1 MLWGFPVDRV
11 VERQTG
17 ELEALTEVAKALV
30 APLELPE
37 LLEAVMRTI
46 TRVLEQA
53 EIGAIMLWEP
63 AAGVFRPAAAFG
75 YDLDVLK
82 TIGLRAGESITGKV
96 FDEGRARL
104 LSAPEDVSR
113 AMDDMRP
120 FNRQVMARSLGS
132 QALPQSAV
140 AAPISA
146 GSQRFGV
153 LILESLDG
161 ARQFTEERLPFVQTL
176 ADLVAIAMER
186 ERLEVRADAVREA
199 HQAERMRS
207 EVMAALSHELRMPL
221 ATIKGYATAL
231 LMDELGWDEAK
242 RQEFLRLIEEA
253 CDDMEGMIHDILDSS
268 LIEVEQLGLE
278 LEPVR
283 LPHLAREVAAE
294 PFLPRNGIRRAGPG
308 GPAAEMQRR
317 SQPHH
322 LVVDFAAD
330 FPIVHADPRW
340 IKQVLR
346 NILDNAVKYSPEG
359 GLIVIHGETRLSD
372 VVISVADQG
381 IGISSEDL
389 IPLFE
394 KYFRV
399 RSVSTL
405 HVPGTGL
412 GLPIAR
418 AIVEAHG
425 GRIWVESKV
434 GEGTTIFFSLP
445 RQRPDEERP

>member
-1 MLWGFPVDRV
+1 MPSGSLWGFPVDRV
-11 VERQTG
+11 AERQTG
-17 ELEALTEVAKALV
+17 ELAALTEVAKALV

-75 YDLDVLK
+75 YDLNVLK
-82 TIGLRAGESITGKV
+82 EIGLRAGESITGKV

-104 LSAPEDVSR
+104 LGAPEDVSR

-120 FNRQVMARSLGS
+120 FNRQVMARALGS

-146 GSQRFGV
+146 GNQRFGV

-161 ARQFTEERLPFVQTL
+161 ARQFTEESLPFVQTL

-231 LMDELGWDEAK
+231 LIDELDWSDAK

-253 CDDMEGMIHDILDSS
+253 CDDMQGMIRDILDSS

-278 LEPVR
+278 REPLR
-283 LPHLAREVAAE
+283 LPHIAREVAAE
-294 PFLPRNGIRRAGPG
+294 V
-308 GPAAEMQRR
+308 QRR
-317 SQPHH
+317 SHLHH
-322 LVVDFAAD
+322 VVVDFAAD

-359 GLIVIHGETRLSD
+359 GLIVIHGETRPSD

-434 GEGTTIFFSLP
+434 EEGTTIFFSLP
-445 RQRPDEERP
+445 RTRPTEERQ

>member
-120 FNRQVMARSLGS
+120 FNRQVMARALGS

-294 PFLPRNGIRRAGPG
+294 V
-308 GPAAEMQRR
+308 QRR